1 MTIVRSVLVCVP
13 VVVLLGFASGLT
25 AQAGSGNRWYIA
37 LEKPEITPPDWV
49 FPVAWTTLYVLMG
62 VALATVVSAR
72 NSRGRGLA
80 MGAFGI
86 ALAFNLSWTPVFF
99 GAHRVALA
107 LGIIVAMLLTG
118 IAATIVF
125 GRIRSIAAWLM
136 LPYLVWISFAGIL
149 NWRIDQMNPDARN
162 LVPPEVATQI
172 NG

>member
-1 MTIVRSVLVCVP
+1 MD
-13 VVVLLGFASGLT
+13 
-25 AQAGSGNRWYIA
+25 A
-37 LEKPEITPPDWV
+37 L
-49 FPVAWTTLYVLMG
+49 
-62 VALATVVSAR
+62 
-72 NSRGRGLA
+72 
-80 MGAFGI
+80 
-86 ALAFNLSWTPVFF
+86 FF

-107 LGIIVAMLLTG
+107 LWIIVAMLLTG

-136 LPYLVWISFAGIL
+136 VPYLVWISFAGIL